1 MELEITGPVLKH
13 FRSALTC
20 LARLGQDLDFT
31 CTEQRLSVSTVNSS
45 RTAFGIVHFYPNFFS
60 SYSPRDGEEK
70 FRFSVNAKALLST
83 LRPRSAN
90 TVESCTLSV
99 HDSDDRRNHHEPGVD
114 SGECRIIVYLHC
126 QHGVRKKHSLT
137 YSQPALQS
145 WARFDLNSAPCYWT
159 ASSRVL
165 KDWMTHFHER
175 AGSSSGGGGGG
186 AGTDEVTFYCGRQ
199 ECRLK
204 SFNDV
209 DRSGPTNDVFM
220 TRALSTEV
228 TVDTA
233 NFDTYHVPSPPSSS
247 SSSSCASSGGVRVVT
262 FAQKEFKAIINLA
275 EPLQAP
281 LTAHFSTGG
290 RPIMFS
296 LSANDPSRGGASP
309 FEAKFVIATTDFDS
323 GGSGGGGGGDD
334 GIKREKSESVARQQ
348 RGRTGT
354 DGRGAGGGKGGGAPL
369 FNAPTPS
376 PAPAPVPAPN
386 GKGKGKG
393 KGRARAADDG
403 DGDEEEEEDEDF
415 DAAFGDDA
423 DLDEAF
429 FADLDRATQQAMMSQ
444 AQTQTQTRPTTRTTT
459 GTTTTLASEKQ
470 RQPLSEEEEEGKG
483 DVQLRSGVGKEFDGT
498 AAAWSAP
505 PAPAP
510 WSADGGGGGGGDGRH
525 GREDAEAHGDGNDPE
540 PDTGGGVGV
549 RGGGGGTGAEL
560 YGDDGGHD
568 EFVWEDP
575 AEEGGGGG
583 GGETQLG
590 PTQVIRDDDDGDE
603 YGEGSGGSAADDSSG
618 EGRRSVKRARWNLL
632 GDG

>member
-20 LARLGQDLDFT
+20 LSRLGQDLDFT

-45 RTAFGIVHFYPNFFS
+45 RTAFGIVHFYPSFFT
-60 SYSPRDGEEK
+60 SYSPLQATPSDEGDK
-70 FRFSVNAKALLST
+70 FRFSVNAKSLLST

-99 HDSDDRRNHHEPGVD
+99 HDSDDRNHHEPGVD

-137 YSQPALQS
+137 YSQPAIQS
-145 WARFDLNSAPCYWT
+145 WARFDLNAAPCHWS

-175 AGSSSGGGGGG
+175 ASSGTGGGGGGGGG
-186 AGTDEVTFYCGRQ
+186 AGTDEVTFYCARQ
-199 ECRLK
+199 ECRLR

-233 NFDTYHVPSPPSSS
+233 DFDTYHVPSPPSSS
-247 SSSSCASSGGVRVVT
+247 SSPSSASGVRVVT

-275 EPLQAP
+275 EPLQVP

-296 LSANDPSRGGASP
+296 LSANDPSRGGGGGGASSSS

-323 GGSGGGGGGDD
+323 GGSGGGDAD

-348 RGRTGT
+348 QQQQQQRGRTGT
-354 DGRGAGGGKGGGAPL
+354 DGSINHRRGGGTPL

-376 PAPAPVPAPN
+376 PAPE
-386 GKGKGKG
+386 GKGK
-393 KGRARAADDG
+393 ARPLA
-403 DGDEEEEEDEDF
+403 EEDEF
-415 DAAFGDDA
+415 DAAFDDDA
-423 DLDEAF
+423 DLDDAF
-429 FADLDRATQQAMMSQ
+429 FADLDRATQQAMSQVQ
-444 AQTQTQTRPTTRTTT
+444 AQTQTQTRPTTT
-459 GTTTTLASEKQ
+459 GTTSTLASEKQ
-470 RQPLSEEEEEGKG
+470 QQQQPSEEEGEEG
-483 DVQLRSGVGKEFDGT
+483 DVQLRSGVGKDFGGT
-498 AAAWSAP
+498 AAWSAAA
-505 PAPAP
+505 APR
-510 WSADGGGGGGGDGRH
+510 SDDGRGGDGDGRY
-525 GREDAEAHGDGNDPE
+525 GREGAEEHANGHDHDHE

-549 RGGGGGTGAEL
+549 GVGEGGEGGGEGGGGGGGTAAVL
-560 YGDDGGHD
+560 VGGHD
-568 EFVWEDP
+568 DFVWEDP
-575 AEEGGGGG
+575 AGG

-590 PTQVIRDDDDGDE
+590 PTQVIRDDDDGGG
-603 YGEGSGGSAADDSSG
+603 GEDGSGGRAADDDSGG